1 MFDWY
6 LEFTRVYLLGPLY
19 SISHSVANRM
29 SIIDGSIANL
39 PDIFSQTVFGAHNG
53 QTDYIGRDEDNI
65 EHWCL
70 CRFCERALPEDSGVV
85 IQSMAV
91 EEYSIR
97 L

>member
-1 MFDWY
+1 M
-6 LEFTRVYLLGPLY
+6 LGPLY
-19 SISHSVANRM
+19 SILHFVANHK

-39 PDIFSQTVFGAHNG
+39 PDIFSQMVVGAHIG

-70 CRFCERALPEDSGVV
+70 CKFCEQAWPEDSGVV
-85 IQSMAV
+85 VQSTAV
-91 EEYSIR
+91 EEYSIP